1 MTKMLQA
8 ADSGRIFRNDMIGL
22 RRRMLSL
29 SQAEL
34 SNRTGIAQG
43 TLSKIEQGLKEVN
56 DDLVTRLGDALECP
70 VSFFFQTEREYGP
83 PMSAHAMFRKKASTG
98 QKVIDRIIAELNV
111 RIAHA
116 RKFLSGVEF
125 APELPFPLYDL
136 DDFQGQADAVADS
149 VRRAWLVPRGPIR
162 SLTEYA
168 ERAGCLVVQCDL
180 DEAKIDGV
188 SYRIPGL
195 PPLIFLNRRQP
206 ADRMRFSLAHEI
218 GHLVMHTYPNPNMEQ
233 EANQF
238 ASALLMPATDIGPEL
253 QGLTIEKAAYMKP
266 VWKVSMAS
274 MIYRASELGRID
286 RYKAEYLWRQMATR
300 GFRTREPQAVDFEPE
315 KTSLIDALVD
325 NLTKHMG
332 YSADELVEVLH
343 LNYDELA
350 SMYELERNAGLRVVK

>member
-1 MTKMLQA
+1 MWQV
-8 ADSGRIFRNDMIGL
+8 ADSGRVFRNDMIGL

-34 SNRTGIAQG
+34 SSLTGIAQG
-43 TLSKIEQGLKEVN
+43 TLSKIEQGLKDVN
-56 DDLVTRLGDALECP
+56 GDLVTRLGAALRCP
-70 VSFFFQTEREYGP
+70 ESFFFQAEREYGP
-83 PMSAHAMFRKKASTG
+83 PMSAHAMFRKRASTG

-116 RKFLSGVEF
+116 RKFLASVEF
-125 APELPFPLYDL
+125 APELPFPQYDL
-136 DDFQGQADAVADS
+136 DDFEGRPEAVAES
-149 VRRAWLVPRGPIR
+149 VRRAWLAPRGPIR

-168 ERAGCLVVQCDL
+168 ERAGCLVIHCGL
-180 DEAKIDGV
+180 NEAKIDGV

-195 PPLIFLNRRQP
+195 PPLIFLNRHQP

-218 GHLVMHTYPNPNMEQ
+218 GHLVMHAYPNPNMEQ

-238 ASALLMPATDIGPEL
+238 ASALLMPAADIGPEL
-253 QGLTIEKAAYMKP
+253 HGLTIEKAAYMKP

-274 MIYRASELGRID
+274 MIYRATELGKID

-300 GFRTREPQAVDFEPE
+300 GFRTREPHAVDFDPE
-315 KTSLIDALVD
+315 KTSLIDALID
-325 NLTKHMG
+325 NLTKNMS

-350 SMYELERNAGLRVVK
+350 EMYELQRSVGLRVVK